1 MLGAR
6 RYWLLYLYRR
16 TRDRSFQQ
24 GEFATPP
31 RITVQLPVYNEM
43 YVITRLLRSVAALD
57 YPRELLEIQVLDDST
72 DETVRI
78 AAEEIARLREQ
89 GIDIHHIRRPDRV
102 GYKAGALQYGMK
114 RAQGELLLIFDADFV
129 PRPDL
134 IRQILPYVANPRVGM
149 VQVRW
154 DHLNAEYSLLARIQS
169 ISLDGH
175 FVIEHDA
182 RAKNGLFFNFNGTA
196 GMWRKACI
204 EDAGGWEHDTLT
216 EDLDL
221 SYRAQLKG
229 WKFIFLRDVTCA
241 SELPIDMKSF
251 KSQQYR
257 WVKGSVQV
265 AKKMIPRLWRSSLPL
280 TKKIES
286 TVHLSHN
293 MTYLLVVLL
302 SLLVYP
308 AVLCRYTT
316 SYVTSAM
323 IELPLFI
330 FATVSV
336 FAFYGTAQS
345 DARGMVTWKRQARYF
360 PALMS
365 ITIGLSIN
373 NSRALLEGLF
383 GKNTPFLRT
392 PKFNVT
398 GRRAPR
404 EKPLYQAI
412 ASWTSLLELVFG
424 AYFCIILFIAL
435 REKYLGAI
443 PFVML
448 FLFGYLYVGLTSLDL
463 RLPRLRRSLNASET

>member
-1 MLGAR
+1 
-6 RYWLLYLYRR
+6 
-16 TRDRSFQQ
+16 
-24 GEFATPP
+24 
-31 RITVQLPVYNEM
+31 
-43 YVITRLLRSVAALD
+43 
-57 YPRELLEIQVLDDST
+57 
-72 DETVRI
+72 
-78 AAEEIARLREQ
+78 
-89 GIDIHHIRRPDRV
+89 
-102 GYKAGALQYGMK
+102 
-114 RAQGELLLIFDADFV
+114 
-129 PRPDL
+129 
-134 IRQILPYVANPRVGM
+134 
-149 VQVRW
+149 
-154 DHLNAEYSLLARIQS
+154 
-169 ISLDGH
+169 
-175 FVIEHDA
+175 
-182 RAKNGLFFNFNGTA
+182 
-196 GMWRKACI
+196 
-204 EDAGGWEHDTLT
+204 
-216 EDLDL
+216 
-221 SYRAQLKG
+221 
-229 WKFIFLRDVTCA
+229 
-241 SELPIDMKSF
+241 
-251 KSQQYR
+251 
-257 WVKGSVQV
+257 
-265 AKKMIPRLWRSSLPL
+265 
-280 TKKIES
+280 
-286 TVHLSHN
+286 
-293 MTYLLVVLL
+293 
-302 SLLVYP
+302 
-308 AVLCRYTT
+308 
-316 SYVTSAM
+316 M